1 MNKSLK
7 VAFLWHQHQPYY
19 KMNNEFILPW
29 VLLHGTKDYFDL
41 PEVLYEFPNIKQT
54 FNFAPSLNLQID
66 DYVRS
71 KGTDKIRVLTAKNA
85 KDLTETDKTE
95 ILKFF
100 FHSNFENMIKP
111 NPRFLELYNIAK
123 DDSNAFD
130 RFHEQD
136 WRDLQMWYN
145 LSWFGY
151 YSSQSGIIDQLRLKG
166 RDYTEEEKNLMIQEQ
181 NFLLAKIVNQYKRLR
196 DLKQIEISCSPMFH
210 PILPLLC
217 DSRSALEANPDNMM
231 PDPIYKYP
239 EDADLQLGSGI
250 DYFTSI
256 FGERPEG
263 IWPSEGSVS
272 NEVLNLMIDHNIS
285 WFASDELVLLHSV
298 GETYNPLEKYF
309 PRKFKGKNG
318 DITGFYRDN
327 HLSDKIGFLY
337 STWNASDAARDF
349 ENSLLKIR
357 DKIIRQYGE
366 SALDNAVVSVIL
378 DGENCWEFYKD
389 NGIPFLRELFLR
401 LDKSDLLK
409 TVTFSEVLNKSNATD
424 FFPPLSSIRAG
435 SWINANFNIWI
446 GHEDDIKAWNVLSN
460 ARATFQNLRH
470 TLNSEREWEILN
482 EIMIAEGSDWF
493 WWYGPEHHTENKAE
507 FDLLFRHHVSRIYE
521 LLKLEIPAELNV
533 PIANHI
539 LESGVKKPMEV
550 ITPDL
555 NLSPISESWRS
566 GGNIDL
572 NTDNSSMHKSGSV
585 IESFKYA
592 YDENKLF
599 LGIKLSENVT
609 DFAFKIIFENHVEIK
624 YTRLNKLS
632 KIELENISEVN
643 IYNNNYFV
651 NFAMQIDK
659 IMQDEK
665 LSCLKII
672 IESAGETI
680 QIPKDGFMEI

>member
-85 KDLTETDKTE
+85 KELTEEDKTE

-111 NPRFLELYNIAK
+111 NPRFFELYNLVIN
-123 DDSNAFD
+123 DTNAVTNL
-130 RFHEQD
+130 HEQE

-151 YSSQSGIIDQLRLKG
+151 YSSQSGLINRLRLKG
-166 RDYTEEEKNLMIQEQ
+166 RDYTEDEKILMMQEQ
-181 NFLLAKIVNQYKRLR
+181 NFLLAKIVNQYKKLR
-196 DLKQIEISCSPMFH
+196 DLQQIEISCSPMYH

-217 DSRSALEANPDNMM
+217 DSRSALEANPDNIL
-231 PDPIYKYP
+231 PVPNYKYP
-239 EDADLQLGSGI
+239 EDAKLQLSSGI
-250 DYFTSI
+250 DYFASI
-256 FGERPEG
+256 FGEKPKG
-263 IWPSEGSVS
+263 MWPSEGSIS
-272 NEVLNLMIDHNIS
+272 TEVLNLMIDHNIS
-285 WFASDELVLLHSV
+285 WFASDELVLEHSV
-298 GETYNPLEKYF
+298 GDTYHKLDKYF

-318 DITGFYRDN
+318 EITGFFRD
-327 HLSDKIGFLY
+327 HLLSDKIGFLY
-337 STWNASDAARDF
+337 STWNESDAAGDF
-349 ENSLLKIR
+349 INYLLSIREN
-357 DKIIRQYGE
+357 IINHYGE
-366 SALDNAVVSVIL
+366 AALSNAVVPVIL

-401 LDKSDLLK
+401 LDKSEFLN
-409 TVTFSEVLNKSNATD
+409 TVTFNEVVIQSNSGK
-424 FFPPLSSIRAG
+424 FLPPLTTVRAG

-446 GHEDDIKAWNVLSN
+446 GHEDDIKAWNVLSK
-460 ARATFQNLRH
+460 ARATFESMRQNLDSN
-470 TLNSEREWEILN
+470 LEREILN

-493 WWYGPEHHTENKAE
+493 WWYGPEHHTENKPE

-533 PIANHI
+533 PIARHA
-539 LESGVKKPMEV
+539 LASGVMKPLHD

-566 GGNIDL
+566 CGNIDL
-572 NTDNSSMHKSGSV
+572 NPNNTSMHKSGSV
-585 IESFKYA
+585 IDTFKYA
-592 YDENKLF
+592 YDKYKLYF
-599 LGIKLSENVT
+599 GIKLSENSS
-609 DFAFKIIFENHVEIK
+609 DFVLKIIFENRVEIRYFRK
-624 YTRLNKLS
+624 NNFT
-632 KIELENISEVN
+632 KIELDNINEIN
-643 IYNNNYFV
+643 IYNKYNYFNISV
-651 NFAMQIDK
+651 QIDK
-659 IMQDEK
+659 IMHNEK
-665 LSCLKII
+665 LFNLRII
-672 IESAGETI
+672 IESAGETV
-680 QIPKDGFMEI
+680 QIPKYGYMEL